1 MAKNT
6 PGTSLQDLHCLF
18 TFVNMPRLKA
28 KCLCYGIILQL
39 SLFSRKS
46 AGGLNLYKF
55 NFT

>member
-6 PGTSLQDLHCLF
+6 PGSSLQDLHCLF